1 MILGRMSIALAGA
14 VLLAAAAPAAQSD
27 GHSGA
32 ATKPPPP
39 RAAAR
44 SARADWIFQD
54 CLKRYKD
61 HAGCRYLA
69 YHKRR

>member
-1 MILGRMSIALAGA
+1 MPRIVII
-14 VLLAAAAPAAQSD
+14 LAALGCLAASAAPTTSAAPAA
-27 GHSGA
+27 H
-32 ATKPPPP
+32 PPPP
-39 RAAAR
+39 AAKAP
-44 SARADWIFQD
+44 ARANWIFQD

>member
-1 MILGRMSIALAGA
+1 MIKLPIVIAALGVMALAPA
-14 VLLAAAAPAAQSD
+14 SPTAPAA
-27 GHSGA
+27 HR
-32 ATKPPPP
+32 PPARTPAV
-39 RAAAR
+39 RAAQAN
-44 SARADWIFQD
+44 WIFQD

>member
-1 MILGRMSIALAGA
+1 MPRILIMLAG
-14 VLLAAAAPAAQSD
+14 VGCLALTAASNTSPRIVHPPSPAAK
-27 GHSGA
+27 A
-32 ATKPPPP
+32 AT
-39 RAAAR
+39 RAN
-44 SARADWIFQD
+44 WIFQD